1 LDKKRAFSADLYL
14 ILTMVIWGSDYPFAK
29 FALREVSPLAFSA
42 MRTLISTLILL
53 PFFIS
58 REKSWSVS
66 GRHLLGLISLA
77 FLGAFMNR
85 VCWSVGLDL
94 TTASNS
100 GLLMSTSPIF
110 VLLLSSL
117 FLRNEV
123 NLRAALGII
132 IAFLGV
138 FLVIKGDW
146 KGWKMNSETF
156 QGDLIIIGAAI
167 FWAMFTVLAKR
178 FLKEYS
184 SLKVTVYVMGIGTVL
199 FLPFFPNQKGGGWGE
214 ISWLACLGVLY
225 VAIMGNGLAYFL
237 WMRGIQNIGPM
248 RAILY
253 QYLMPITVILFSV
266 PLLGETLTVTQ
277 IGGAA
282 VVFAGIFLA
291 RSG

>member
-1 LDKKRAFSADLYL
+1 
-14 ILTMVIWGSDYPFAK
+14 MVIWGSDYPFAK

-66 GRHLLGLISLA
+66 GRHLLGLFSLA
-77 FLGAFMNR
+77 LVGTFLNR
-85 VCWSVGLDL
+85 LCWSVGLDL

-138 FLVIKGDW
+138 FLVIEGDW
-146 KGWKMNSETF
+146 KGWKMMSETF

-167 FWAMFTVLAKR
+167 FWAMFTVMAKR

-199 FLPFFPNQKGGGWGE
+199 FLPFLSNEKGGGWGE
-214 ISWLACLGVLY
+214 ISWFAWLGVLY

-237 WMRGIQNIGPM
+237 WIRGIQHIGPM
-248 RAILY
+248 RAVLY

-266 PLLGETLTVTQ
+266 PFLGETLTVTQ
-277 IGGAA
+277 LGGAA
-282 VVFAGIFLA
+282 VVFGGIFLA